1 MYTKNVDHN
10 LIIEPKFTFL
20 SFLLP
25 QYSIFSLVYLEIPWY
40 AFWALN
46 LDSILLDVAW
56 MLLTL
61 FFYIVLT
68 LKGSCSHLSKKKRIF
83 TNYSV
88 NIKVYMK
95 LTCPITISVITI
107 WREYLTGVTGM
118 LLELHIG
125 LSYASCLIILR
136 SLVRNWRKGLFSV
149 RVATFNITDKTNTFV
164 LLSACTFQM
173 MVTYSASNKTNN
185 FLFFCV
191 QTYFLKG
198 HILQH

>member
-68 LKGSCSHLSKKKRIF
+68 LKGSCSHLSKKKGIF

-88 NIKVYMK
+88 NISVHEIDLSNYHLCHYYMK
-95 LTCPITISVITI
+95 RIFDRSYWNV
-107 WREYLTGVTGM
+107 TGVAHWFKLCFMSDYITVLGK
-118 LLELHIG
+118 ELKKRPF
-125 LSYASCLIILR
+125 LCKS
-136 SLVRNWRKGLFSV
+136 
-149 RVATFNITDKTNTFV
+149 
-164 LLSACTFQM
+164 
-173 MVTYSASNKTNN
+173 SN
-185 FLFFCV
+185 F
-191 QTYFLKG
+191 
-198 HILQH
+198 